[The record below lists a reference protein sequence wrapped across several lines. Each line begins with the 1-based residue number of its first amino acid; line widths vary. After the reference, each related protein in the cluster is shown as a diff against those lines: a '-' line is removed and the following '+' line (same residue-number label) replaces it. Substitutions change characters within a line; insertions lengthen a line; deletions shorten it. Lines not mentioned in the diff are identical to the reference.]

1 MDSLDKY
8 VVEEA
13 DLRELARGSETGVG
27 RIYREVLAAMLAD
40 EVTAMRT
47 NPRFGT
53 DDMRKDLRYKMGL
66 MDGIEIV
73 LKLQDQALELLKRK
87 GK

>member
-1 MDSLDKY
+1 
-8 VVEEA
+8 
-13 DLRELARGSETGVG
+13 
-27 RIYREVLAAMLAD
+27 MLAD